1 MSGAAGS
8 ALVLGRYGQSELL
21 AMFAE
26 AGVIAAVERRGF
38 SQVSFELDDSSGSL
52 VHARLLAS
60 KSGHRHQLLDACL
73 TELRLEPQQAAPRGF
88 AAGAPVELVVVYWLR
103 EQDPTVE
110 FDALHSR
117 LPLQEHPGL
126 GILRRAF
133 RVAVRIANELGK
145 DGIAALP
152 KFFHDAAIFYRSR
165 LFLFLDPRE
174 QGRLEALL
182 RDLGALS
189 LADATLAFLGDAV
202 RDSSGALVRWQ
213 PSLQVLPLS
222 AALTGAFH
230 SATYQDASREAF
242 ETSHFTWDQ
251 AALAAARRVFEGQAA
266 RATPAPD

>member
-1 MSGAAGS
+1 MSGADAPM
-8 ALVLGRYGQSELL
+8 LVLGRYDETDLL
-21 AMFAE
+21 RMFTE
-26 AGVIAAVERRGF
+26 AGAIAAVERRGF
-38 SQVSFELDDSSGSL
+38 SQVAFELDGSGGAL

-60 KSGHRHQLLDACL
+60 KHGERYALLDACL
-73 TELRLEPQQAAPRGF
+73 TELHLEPGHPAAPGF
-88 AAGAPVELVVVYWLR
+88 AVDVPVELIVVYWLR

-126 GILRRAF
+126 GVLRRAF
-133 RVAVRIANELGK
+133 RVAVRIARELGK

-182 RDLGALS
+182 RDLGGLS

-202 RDSSGALVRWQ
+202 RDCDGAVVRWQ
-213 PSLQVLPLS
+213 PTLQVLPLS
-222 AALTGAFH
+222 AALTDAFH
-230 SATYQDASREAF
+230 SPAYQAASTRAFEASR
-242 ETSHFTWDQ
+242 FTWDEE
-251 AALAAARRVFEGQAA
+251 ALAAARRVFELQTSVRSGS
-266 RATPAPD
+266 